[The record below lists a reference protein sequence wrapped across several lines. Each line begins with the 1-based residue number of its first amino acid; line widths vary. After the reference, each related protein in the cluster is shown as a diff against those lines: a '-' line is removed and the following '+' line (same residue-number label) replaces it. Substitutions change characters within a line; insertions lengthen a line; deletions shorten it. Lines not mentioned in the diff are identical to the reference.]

1 MLIEERKNGVL
12 HLGLNRPEVRNA
24 FNASLIQALTA
35 ALSGI
40 TDGDRAVVISGVGEA
55 FCAGGDLNWMREQAT
70 QSEAENASDALKLYE
85 MFDAVYR
92 CPVPVIAQVHGP
104 CFGGGCGIVAAAD
117 IVVAASNA
125 LFAFSEAK
133 LGLVPATISPFVLRK
148 IGSYS
153 RELFVTAMPFDAVR
167 GKEIGLVNTVVDEAE
182 LEPTVARL
190 LKAILANGPSAVR
203 ASKQLA
209 ISAPFGGDAAAELLA
224 KTRAG
229 AEAKE
234 GITAF
239 LEKRKANFGVA
250 ND

>member
-1 MLIEERKNGVL
+1 MLIEERNNGVL

-24 FNASLIQALTA
+24 FNASLIHALTA

-70 QSEAENASDALKLYE
+70 QSEAENAADALKLYE

-153 RELFVTAMPFDAVR
+153 RELFVTAMPFDASR

-209 ISAPFGGDAAAELLA
+209 ISAPLGGEAAAELLA

-229 AEAKE
+229 EEAKE

>member
-70 QSEAENASDALKLYE
+70 QSEAENAADALKLYE

-209 ISAPFGGDAAAELLA
+209 ISAPLGGEAAAELLA

>member
-24 FNASLIQALTA
+24 FNASLIQALTT

-40 TDGDRAVVISGVGEA
+40 AESDRTVVIRGEGEA

-70 QSEAENASDALKLYE
+70 QSEAENAADALKLYE

-117 IVVAASNA
+117 IVVASSTA

-133 LGLVPATISPFVLRK
+133 LGLIPATISPFVLRK

-153 RELFVTAMPFDAVR
+153 RELFVTAQPFDAAR
-167 GKEIGLVNTVVDEAE
+167 GKEIGLVSSVVDETE
-182 LEPTVARL
+182 LVGAVERL
-190 LKAILANGPSAVR
+190 LKAILSNGPLAVR
-203 ASKQLA
+203 ASKKLA
-209 ISAPFGGDAAAELLA
+209 ISAPLDGPEAAGLLA
-224 KTRAG
+224 QTRAG
-229 AEAKE
+229 EEAKE

-239 LEKRKANFGVA
+239 LEKRKANWGGK
-250 ND
+250 